1 MAISIPS
8 NYVGTR
14 DNNLS
19 PYLHAWI
26 KQGTDCVVGVIG
38 EGTSKELTPQWKS
51 PFADSGLAARY
62 SKFEG
67 LLQVF
72 SGMLSEAGAGAATTV
87 STLNSRLTWE
97 GSETALALVLRLY
110 ALNDPK
116 KEVMEALKTL
126 EKMASPELSANQAT
140 ATALQG
146 RTPGAVTVNI
156 GRLAIYTD
164 CVIAGITM
172 PLDKEKNKD
181 GYLIRADVNIQ
192 LKPVEIIN
200 KSKIESIY
208 G

>member
-1 MAISIPS
+1 
-8 NYVGTR
+8 
-14 DNNLS
+14 
-19 PYLHAWI
+19 
-26 KQGTDCVVGVIG
+26 
-38 EGTSKELTPQWKS
+38 
-51 PFADSGLAARY
+51 
-62 SKFEG
+62 
-67 LLQVF
+67 
-72 SGMLSEAGAGAATTV
+72 MLSEAGAGAATTV